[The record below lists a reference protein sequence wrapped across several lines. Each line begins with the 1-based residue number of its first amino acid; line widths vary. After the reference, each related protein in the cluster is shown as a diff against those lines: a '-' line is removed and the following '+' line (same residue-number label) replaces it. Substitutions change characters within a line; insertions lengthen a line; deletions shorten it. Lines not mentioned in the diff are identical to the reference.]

1 VTQLQSKT
9 TLIRPV
15 SETDADVWLRMR
27 LALWPDATTAE
38 HQHAIDRY
46 FAGHRHE
53 PREVLIAFDAAG
65 SVLGLAELSIRNVVD
80 SCVTDRVGYLE
91 GWYVEPEA
99 RRRGV
104 GRALVEAA
112 ERWAVEQG
120 CSEFG
125 SDALVYNLVS
135 QAAHLALGFEE
146 TGQVRTFRKDL
157 ARQK

>member
-1 VTQLQSKT
+1 MTQLQSEAT
-9 TLIRPV
+9 QIRAV
-15 SETDADVWLRMR
+15 AVADADAWLRMR

-53 PREVLIAFDAAG
+53 PREVLVALDAAG
-65 SVLGLAELSIRNVVD
+65 SPLGFAELSIRNVVD

-125 SDALVYNLVS
+125 SDAPVHNLVS